1 MDQFFQQ
8 LVSGIGTGA
17 IYASL
22 ALALVLVFRSTGV
35 INLAQGEMAMFS
47 TFIAWQ
53 LAQLGMPIWFAIV
66 ITVVV
71 SMLAGAA
78 IERVIIR
85 PFRNRDEL
93 SIVIVTLG
101 LFLIFNS
108 LAGWIWGYTIHSF
121 PNPLP
126 DGYID
131 LAGVRLT
138 FSTIGTLLIVLA
150 ATALLFLL
158 FQKTKVGLAM
168 RAAVDNPASGRLV
181 GIPTGLVLSLG
192 WALAAGMGAIS
203 GVLVA
208 PQIFLEPNM
217 MFGVLIY
224 SFAAATLGGWDSPL
238 GAVIAGLI
246 IGVTQNLAA
255 TYIPWI
261 GSDLTI
267 VFALGLILT
276 ILLVRPNGLFGAKEV
291 SRV

>member
-53 LAQLGMPIWFAIV
+53 LAQLGMPIWFAIL